1 MKKSFKFAGRLAGL
15 AVFAT
20 ASVSAQA
27 ACPTTTPGWARVV
40 AGTDNTTLLFKV
52 AVASNFV
59 SAVQTLANAYL
70 ASLGTSSTNY
80 IEICGN
86 SSGTI
91 SEEINAH
98 NSADLFSLFLS
109 ADEKNANAVST
120 EGPYGR
126 GKPFPYANGIP
137 VFLLSPAAT
146 SADPGSDYPA
156 LDYLTVGS
164 GAYAEGTVRPISN
177 KVTINR
183 NAGAPHHVSYLAIG
197 DPELAPYG
205 VAAIEILSEMGFVS
219 PPPLIP
225 PFPYANANTN
235 VTSNCS
241 SLVASDQWIC
251 AYRNIDYTLQAIDAN
266 RVTAGIVSYGQVCTA
281 LNGTAY
287 DPKRYVLF
295 PENPTTQ
302 YGILL
307 KSTSTQQT
315 NADNFLN
322 YLGVA
327 SPNYTNGFES
337 TWNTWL
343 SGNCYKAI

>member
-1 MKKSFKFAGRLAGL
+1 MKKNFKFAGRLAGL

-59 SAVQTLANAYL
+59 TAVQTLANAYL
-70 ASLGTSSTNY
+70 TSLGTSSTNY

-91 SEEINAH
+91 SQEINAH
-98 NSADLFSLFLS
+98 NSTDLFSLFLS
-109 ADEKNANAVST
+109 ADQKNANTVSA

-126 GKPFPYANGIP
+126 SDPFPYADGIP

-146 SADPGSDYPA
+146 SADPKSRYPA
-156 LDYLTVGS
+156 RDYLTIGS
-164 GAYAEGTVRPISN
+164 GAYAEGTVRPISR

-183 NAGAPHHVSYLAIG
+183 NSGDPHHVSYLAIG

-205 VAAIEILSEMGFVS
+205 VAAIEILKAMGFGDDTN
-219 PPPLIP
+219 PP
-225 PFPYANANTN
+225 PYANANTN